1 MFDRFFAP
9 LLAFTVHVAAT
20 LAFAFEM
27 AGEGRG
33 QPVQQARAEV
43 IMLPA
48 VTVTGKRAQSVALA
62 QPVVASALQ

>member
-9 LLAFTVHVAAT
+9 LLAFAVLVAAT

-27 AGEGRG
+27 ADEGRSHT
-33 QPVQQARAEV
+33 VQQARAEV

-48 VTVTGKRAQSVALA
+48 VTVIGKRAQSVALA
-62 QPVVASALQ
+62 QPVLASAL